1 MVSVRKRGK
10 VYEYR
15 FEIATVEGT
24 RKWIS
29 KSGYPSKAEAFK
41 EGAKAYNDFYYNG
54 NKVQLREKMS
64 YADFLDYWI
73 DTYASFNLHYSTTIS
88 YINIIKNHVKPRVGF
103 YKLWQLD
110 TRLLQEFINKIYVE
124 YGFSKN
130 YMASILK
137 VVKGSLKYA
146 CYTLNYINT
155 NPAEH
160 VHAPRIDKIG
170 KDPAHIFT
178 QEEIERI
185 LDRFKGTHS
194 IYYAF
199 LTAYYTGMRVSE
211 VYGLTWDCVDF
222 EKKTLTI
229 NKNIIKK
236 NQYGLPK
243 RKNITKG
250 HSVGVWYYGDC
261 KNPQSKRTISI
272 GDTLVNALKEYK
284 NVKRILKCVFIYV
297 CAIAG
302 SAAILLF
309 ILAPFIVDVN
319 AVPALRVL
327 CPTIFLSGLL
337 GVFRGYFQAHKTTIY
352 TSVSQIIEQIFNAVV
367 ALLAAYIFIQPYLG
381 VNATKVGSYGAAGSA
396 LGTGAGVLVGLI
408 YMIFMYLK
416 KKNTFVEEKDEE
428 ASERVDSYQEIF
440 RMIMHI
446 IAPIILATCVYN
458 LVTTIDMYIFYFAQ
472 SFHHIDKITYISNYG
487 VYAGKYI
494 VLQNVPVALASAMS
508 TASIPSISSAWAL
521 GNVKEAKTHIT
532 SGLSVTMLILIPAAV
547 GMAVLSYPIM
557 GVLFPQKAT
566 IMTATLLLALGSPA
580 IIFYG
585 LSTLTNGILQALGEV
600 NVPLRNAAFSLVC
613 HIIIIALLHL

>member
-15 FEIATVEGT
+15 FEVATVEGT

-88 YINIIKNHVKPRVGF
+88 YINIIKNHVKPRIG
-103 YKLWQLD
+103 YYQLWQLD

-124 YGFSKN
+124 YAFSKN

-160 VHAPRIDKIG
+160 VHAPRIDKINN
-170 KDPAHIFT
+170 DPAHIFT
-178 QEEIERI
+178 QEEIEKI
-185 LDRFKGTHS
+185 LERFKGTHS
-194 IYYAF
+194 IYYSF

-211 VYGLTWDCVDF
+211 VYGLTWDCIDF
-222 EKKTLTI
+222 ENKTLTI

-272 GDTLVNALKEYK
+272 GDTLVNFLKEYK
-284 NVKRILKCVFIYV
+284 KEQEENRQFLGTDSPKYAFKVIHYELGINSRFHDFRDTHATRLIENGADIKAVSKRLGHSTIQTTYNIYV
-297 CAIAG
+297 RVTEKMENDT
-302 SAAILLF
+302 
-309 ILAPFIVDVN
+309 VDKFEEYTN
-319 AVPALRVL
+319 TLDLP
-327 CPTIFLSGLL
+327 
-337 GVFRGYFQAHKTTIY
+337 KT
-352 TSVSQIIEQIFNAVV
+352 SNV
-367 ALLAAYIFIQPYLG
+367 PYL
-381 VNATKVGSYGAAGSA
+381 VS
-396 LGTGAGVLVGLI
+396 
-408 YMIFMYLK
+408 
-416 KKNTFVEEKDEE
+416 
-428 ASERVDSYQEIF
+428 
-440 RMIMHI
+440 
-446 IAPIILATCVYN
+446 
-458 LVTTIDMYIFYFAQ
+458 
-472 SFHHIDKITYISNYG
+472 
-487 VYAGKYI
+487 
-494 VLQNVPVALASAMS
+494 
-508 TASIPSISSAWAL
+508 
-521 GNVKEAKTHIT
+521 
-532 SGLSVTMLILIPAAV
+532 
-547 GMAVLSYPIM
+547 
-557 GVLFPQKAT
+557 
-566 IMTATLLLALGSPA
+566 
-580 IIFYG
+580 
-585 LSTLTNGILQALGEV
+585 
-600 NVPLRNAAFSLVC
+600 
-613 HIIIIALLHL
+613 

>member
-24 RKWIS
+24 RKWIT
-29 KSGYPSKAEAFK
+29 KSGYPTKAEAFK

-54 NKVQLREKMS
+54 QKTQLRENMS

-73 DTYASFNLHYSTTIS
+73 DNYASFNLHYSTTIS

-261 KNPQSKRTISI
+261 KNPQSRRTISI
-272 GDTLVNALKEYK
+272 GDTLVNALKDYK
-284 NVKRILKCVFIYV
+284 KEQEENRKFYGDSYLCYYEKKVINEITKREQTKLIEANAELELPLPEAQLVFVKDNGQFLGTDSPKYAFKVIHYELGINSRFHDFRDTHATRLIEAGADIKAVSKRLGHSTIETTYNIYV
-297 CAIAG
+297 
-302 SAAILLF
+302 
-309 ILAPFIVDVN
+309 
-319 AVPALRVL
+319 R
-327 CPTIFLSGLL
+327 
-337 GVFRGYFQAHKTTIY
+337 
-352 TSVSQIIEQIFNAVV
+352 
-367 ALLAAYIFIQPYLG
+367 
-381 VNATKVGSYGAAGSA
+381 
-396 LGTGAGVLVGLI
+396 
-408 YMIFMYLK
+408 
-416 KKNTFVEEKDEE
+416 
-428 ASERVDSYQEIF
+428 
-440 RMIMHI
+440 
-446 IAPIILATCVYN
+446 
-458 LVTTIDMYIFYFAQ
+458 VTTKMEEEI
-472 SFHHIDKITYISNYG
+472 ISKFEDYTKN
-487 VYAGKYI
+487 
-494 VLQNVPVALASAMS
+494 
-508 TASIPSISSAWAL
+508 
-521 GNVKEAKTHIT
+521 
-532 SGLSVTMLILIPAAV
+532 
-547 GMAVLSYPIM
+547 
-557 GVLFPQKAT
+557 
-566 IMTATLLLALGSPA
+566 
-580 IIFYG
+580 
-585 LSTLTNGILQALGEV
+585 
-600 NVPLRNAAFSLVC
+600 
-613 HIIIIALLHL
+613 IALN

>member
-10 VYEYR
+10 VFEYR
-15 FEIATVEGT
+15 FEVATVEGT

-88 YINIIKNHVKPRVGF
+88 YINIIKNHVKPRIG
-103 YKLWQLD
+103 YYQLWQLD

-124 YGFSKN
+124 YAFSKN

-160 VHAPRIDKIG
+160 VHAPRIDKINN
-170 KDPAHIFT
+170 DPAHIFT

-185 LDRFKGTHS
+185 LERFKGTHS
-194 IYYAF
+194 IYYSF

-211 VYGLTWDCVDF
+211 VYGLTWDCIDF
-222 EKKTLTI
+222 ENKTLTI

-284 NVKRILKCVFIYV
+284 KEQEENRKFYGDSYLCYYEKKVLNDITKKEEIKLIEAKLELGVSLPEAQLVFVKENGQFLGTDSPKYAFKVIHYELGINSRFHDFRDTHATRLIEGGADIKAVSKRLGHSTIQTTYNIYV
-297 CAIAG
+297 RVTEKMENDT
-302 SAAILLF
+302 
-309 ILAPFIVDVN
+309 VDKFEEYTN
-319 AVPALRVL
+319 TLDIP
-327 CPTIFLSGLL
+327 
-337 GVFRGYFQAHKTTIY
+337 KT
-352 TSVSQIIEQIFNAVV
+352 SNVS
-367 ALLAAYIFIQPYLG
+367 YL
-381 VNATKVGSYGAAGSA
+381 VS
-396 LGTGAGVLVGLI
+396 
-408 YMIFMYLK
+408 
-416 KKNTFVEEKDEE
+416 
-428 ASERVDSYQEIF
+428 
-440 RMIMHI
+440 
-446 IAPIILATCVYN
+446 
-458 LVTTIDMYIFYFAQ
+458 
-472 SFHHIDKITYISNYG
+472 
-487 VYAGKYI
+487 
-494 VLQNVPVALASAMS
+494 
-508 TASIPSISSAWAL
+508 
-521 GNVKEAKTHIT
+521 
-532 SGLSVTMLILIPAAV
+532 
-547 GMAVLSYPIM
+547 
-557 GVLFPQKAT
+557 
-566 IMTATLLLALGSPA
+566 
-580 IIFYG
+580 
-585 LSTLTNGILQALGEV
+585 
-600 NVPLRNAAFSLVC
+600 
-613 HIIIIALLHL
+613 

>member
-24 RKWIS
+24 RKWIT
-29 KSGYPSKAEAFK
+29 KSGYPTKAEAFK

-54 NKVQLREKMS
+54 QKTQLRENMS

-73 DTYASFNLHYSTTIS
+73 DNYASFNLHYSTTIS

-261 KNPQSKRTISI
+261 KNPQSRRTISI
-272 GDTLVNALKEYK
+272 GDTLVNALKDYK
-284 NVKRILKCVFIYV
+284 KEQEENRKFYGDSYLCYYEKKVINEITKREQTKLIEANAELELPLPEAQLVFVKDNGQFLGTDSPKYAFKVIHYDWELTVGFTILEIHTQQNLLRVVQILK
-297 CAIAG
+297 
-302 SAAILLF
+302 
-309 ILAPFIVDVN
+309 
-319 AVPALRVL
+319 
-327 CPTIFLSGLL
+327 
-337 GVFRGYFQAHKTTIY
+337 Q
-352 TSVSQIIEQIFNAVV
+352 
-367 ALLAAYIFIQPYLG
+367 
-381 VNATKVGSYGAAGSA
+381 
-396 LGTGAGVLVGLI
+396 
-408 YMIFMYLK
+408 
-416 KKNTFVEEKDEE
+416 
-428 ASERVDSYQEIF
+428 YQ
-440 RMIMHI
+440 R
-446 IAPIILATCVYN
+446 
-458 LVTTIDMYIFYFAQ
+458 D
-472 SFHHIDKITYISNYG
+472 
-487 VYAGKYI
+487 
-494 VLQNVPVALASAMS
+494 
-508 TASIPSISSAWAL
+508 
-521 GNVKEAKTHIT
+521 
-532 SGLSVTMLILIPAAV
+532 
-547 GMAVLSYPIM
+547 
-557 GVLFPQKAT
+557 
-566 IMTATLLLALGSPA
+566 
-580 IIFYG
+580 
-585 LSTLTNGILQALGEV
+585 
-600 NVPLRNAAFSLVC
+600 
-613 HIIIIALLHL
+613 

>member
-1 MVSVRKRGK
+1 MSAFERCWHFFRSLKVSEGEITMVSVRKRGK
-10 VYEYR
+10 VFEYR
-15 FEIATVEGT
+15 FEVATVEGT

-88 YINIIKNHVKPRVGF
+88 YINIIKNHVKPRIG
-103 YKLWQLD
+103 YYQLWQLD

-124 YGFSKN
+124 YAFSKN

-160 VHAPRIDKIG
+160 VHAPRIDKINN
-170 KDPAHIFT
+170 DPAHIFT

-185 LDRFKGTHS
+185 LERFKGTHS
-194 IYYAF
+194 IYYSF

-211 VYGLTWDCVDF
+211 VYGLTWDCIDF
-222 EKKTLTI
+222 ENKTLTI

-284 NVKRILKCVFIYV
+284 KEQEENRKFYGDSYLCYYEKKVLNDITKKEEIKLIEAKLELGVSLPEAQLVFVKENGQFLGTDSPKYAFKVIHYELGINSRFHDFRDTHATRLIEGGADIKAVSKRLGHSTIQTTYNIYV
-297 CAIAG
+297 RVTEKMENDT
-302 SAAILLF
+302 
-309 ILAPFIVDVN
+309 VDKFEEYTN
-319 AVPALRVL
+319 TLDIP
-327 CPTIFLSGLL
+327 
-337 GVFRGYFQAHKTTIY
+337 KT
-352 TSVSQIIEQIFNAVV
+352 SNVS
-367 ALLAAYIFIQPYLG
+367 YL
-381 VNATKVGSYGAAGSA
+381 VS
-396 LGTGAGVLVGLI
+396 
-408 YMIFMYLK
+408 
-416 KKNTFVEEKDEE
+416 
-428 ASERVDSYQEIF
+428 
-440 RMIMHI
+440 
-446 IAPIILATCVYN
+446 
-458 LVTTIDMYIFYFAQ
+458 
-472 SFHHIDKITYISNYG
+472 
-487 VYAGKYI
+487 
-494 VLQNVPVALASAMS
+494 
-508 TASIPSISSAWAL
+508 
-521 GNVKEAKTHIT
+521 
-532 SGLSVTMLILIPAAV
+532 
-547 GMAVLSYPIM
+547 
-557 GVLFPQKAT
+557 
-566 IMTATLLLALGSPA
+566 
-580 IIFYG
+580 
-585 LSTLTNGILQALGEV
+585 
-600 NVPLRNAAFSLVC
+600 
-613 HIIIIALLHL
+613 

>member
-1 MVSVRKRGK
+1 MSAFEMLAFFRFIKFYNEGEITMVSVRKRGK

-24 RKWIS
+24 RKWIT
-29 KSGYPSKAEAFK
+29 KSGYPTKAEAFK

-54 NKVQLREKMS
+54 QKTQLRENMS

-73 DTYASFNLHYSTTIS
+73 DNYASFNLHYSTTIS

-261 KNPQSKRTISI
+261 KNPQSRRTISI
-272 GDTLVNALKEYK
+272 GDTLVNALKDYK
-284 NVKRILKCVFIYV
+284 KEQEENRKFYGDSYLCYYEKKVINEITKREQTKLIEANAELELPLPEAQLVFVKDNGQFLGTDSPKYAFKVIHYELGINSRFHDFRDTHATKLIESGADIKAVSKRLGHSTIQTTYNIYV
-297 CAIAG
+297 
-302 SAAILLF
+302 
-309 ILAPFIVDVN
+309 
-319 AVPALRVL
+319 
-327 CPTIFLSGLL
+327 
-337 GVFRGYFQAHKTTIY
+337 
-352 TSVSQIIEQIFNAVV
+352 
-367 ALLAAYIFIQPYLG
+367 
-381 VNATKVGSYGAAGSA
+381 
-396 LGTGAGVLVGLI
+396 
-408 YMIFMYLK
+408 
-416 KKNTFVEEKDEE
+416 
-428 ASERVDSYQEIF
+428 
-440 RMIMHI
+440 
-446 IAPIILATCVYN
+446 
-458 LVTTIDMYIFYFAQ
+458 
-472 SFHHIDKITYISNYG
+472 SN
-487 VYAGKYI
+487 
-494 VLQNVPVALASAMS
+494 
-508 TASIPSISSAWAL
+508 
-521 GNVKEAKTHIT
+521 E
-532 SGLSVTMLILIPAAV
+532 
-547 GMAVLSYPIM
+547 
-557 GVLFPQKAT
+557 
-566 IMTATLLLALGSPA
+566 
-580 IIFYG
+580 
-585 LSTLTNGILQALGEV
+585 
-600 NVPLRNAAFSLVC
+600 
-613 HIIIIALLHL
+613 

>member
-24 RKWIS
+24 RKWIT
-29 KSGYPSKAEAFK
+29 KSGYPTKAEAFK

-54 NKVQLREKMS
+54 QKTQLRENMS

-73 DTYASFNLHYSTTIS
+73 DNYASFNLHYSTTIS

-229 NKNIIKK
+229 N
-236 NQYGLPK
+236 
-243 RKNITKG
+243 ITKG

-261 KNPQSKRTISI
+261 KNPQSRRTISI
-272 GDTLVNALKEYK
+272 GDTLVNALKDYK
-284 NVKRILKCVFIYV
+284 KEQEENRKFYGDSYLCYYEKKVINEITKREQTKLIEANAELELPLPEAQLVFVKDNGQFLGTDSPKYAFKVIHYELGINSRFHDFRDTHATKLIESGADIKAVSKRLGHSTIQTTYNIYV
-297 CAIAG
+297 RVTNKME
-302 SAAILLF
+302 SDT
-309 ILAPFIVDVN
+309 VD
-319 AVPALRVL
+319 R
-327 CPTIFLSGLL
+327 FEK
-337 GVFRGYFQAHKTTIY
+337 YTTTLDIPQ
-352 TSVSQIIEQIFNAVV
+352 TAEI
-367 ALLAAYIFIQPYLG
+367 PYQ
-381 VNATKVGSYGAAGSA
+381 V
-396 LGTGAGVLVGLI
+396 
-408 YMIFMYLK
+408 
-416 KKNTFVEEKDEE
+416 
-428 ASERVDSYQEIF
+428 
-440 RMIMHI
+440 
-446 IAPIILATCVYN
+446 
-458 LVTTIDMYIFYFAQ
+458 
-472 SFHHIDKITYISNYG
+472 
-487 VYAGKYI
+487 
-494 VLQNVPVALASAMS
+494 
-508 TASIPSISSAWAL
+508 
-521 GNVKEAKTHIT
+521 
-532 SGLSVTMLILIPAAV
+532 
-547 GMAVLSYPIM
+547 
-557 GVLFPQKAT
+557 
-566 IMTATLLLALGSPA
+566 
-580 IIFYG
+580 
-585 LSTLTNGILQALGEV
+585 
-600 NVPLRNAAFSLVC
+600 
-613 HIIIIALLHL
+613 

>member
-10 VYEYR
+10 VFEYR
-15 FEIATVEGT
+15 FEVATVEGT

-88 YINIIKNHVKPRVGF
+88 YINIIKNHVKPRIGYF
-103 YKLWQLD
+103 QLWQLD

-124 YGFSKN
+124 YAFSKN

-160 VHAPRIDKIG
+160 VHAPRIDKINN
-170 KDPAHIFT
+170 DPAHIFT

-185 LDRFKGTHS
+185 LERFKGTHS
-194 IYYAF
+194 IYYSF

-211 VYGLTWDCVDF
+211 VYGLTWDCIDF
-222 EKKTLTI
+222 ENKTLTI

-284 NVKRILKCVFIYV
+284 KEQEENRKFYGDSYLCYYEKKVLNDITKKEEIKLIEAKLELGVSLPEAQLVFVKENGQFLGTDSPKYAFKVIHYELGINSRFHDFRDTHATRLIEGGADIKAVSKRLGHSTIQTTYNIYV
-297 CAIAG
+297 RVTEKMENDT
-302 SAAILLF
+302 
-309 ILAPFIVDVN
+309 VDKFEEYTN
-319 AVPALRVL
+319 TLDIP
-327 CPTIFLSGLL
+327 
-337 GVFRGYFQAHKTTIY
+337 KT
-352 TSVSQIIEQIFNAVV
+352 SNVS
-367 ALLAAYIFIQPYLG
+367 YL
-381 VNATKVGSYGAAGSA
+381 VS
-396 LGTGAGVLVGLI
+396 
-408 YMIFMYLK
+408 
-416 KKNTFVEEKDEE
+416 
-428 ASERVDSYQEIF
+428 
-440 RMIMHI
+440 
-446 IAPIILATCVYN
+446 
-458 LVTTIDMYIFYFAQ
+458 
-472 SFHHIDKITYISNYG
+472 
-487 VYAGKYI
+487 
-494 VLQNVPVALASAMS
+494 
-508 TASIPSISSAWAL
+508 
-521 GNVKEAKTHIT
+521 
-532 SGLSVTMLILIPAAV
+532 
-547 GMAVLSYPIM
+547 
-557 GVLFPQKAT
+557 
-566 IMTATLLLALGSPA
+566 
-580 IIFYG
+580 
-585 LSTLTNGILQALGEV
+585 
-600 NVPLRNAAFSLVC
+600 
-613 HIIIIALLHL
+613 

>member
-15 FEIATVEGT
+15 FEVATVEGT

-88 YINIIKNHVKPRVGF
+88 YINIIKNHVKPRIG
-103 YKLWQLD
+103 YYQLWQLD

-124 YGFSKN
+124 YAFSKN

-160 VHAPRIDKIG
+160 VHAPRIDKINN
-170 KDPAHIFT
+170 DPAHIFT
-178 QEEIERI
+178 QEEIEKI
-185 LDRFKGTHS
+185 LERFKGTHS
-194 IYYAF
+194 IYYSF

-211 VYGLTWDCVDF
+211 VYGLTWDCIDF
-222 EKKTLTI
+222 ENKTLTI

-284 NVKRILKCVFIYV
+284 KEQEENRKFYGDSYLCYYEKKVLNDITKKEEIKLIEAKLELGVSLPEAQLVFVKENGQFLGTDSPKYAFKVIHYELGINSRFHDFRDTHATRLIENGADIKAVSKRLGHSTIQTTYNIYV
-297 CAIAG
+297 RVTEKME
-302 SAAILLF
+302 SDT
-309 ILAPFIVDVN
+309 VDKFEEYTN
-319 AVPALRVL
+319 TLDIP
-327 CPTIFLSGLL
+327 
-337 GVFRGYFQAHKTTIY
+337 KT
-352 TSVSQIIEQIFNAVV
+352 SNV
-367 ALLAAYIFIQPYLG
+367 PYL
-381 VNATKVGSYGAAGSA
+381 VS
-396 LGTGAGVLVGLI
+396 
-408 YMIFMYLK
+408 
-416 KKNTFVEEKDEE
+416 
-428 ASERVDSYQEIF
+428 
-440 RMIMHI
+440 
-446 IAPIILATCVYN
+446 
-458 LVTTIDMYIFYFAQ
+458 
-472 SFHHIDKITYISNYG
+472 
-487 VYAGKYI
+487 
-494 VLQNVPVALASAMS
+494 
-508 TASIPSISSAWAL
+508 
-521 GNVKEAKTHIT
+521 
-532 SGLSVTMLILIPAAV
+532 
-547 GMAVLSYPIM
+547 
-557 GVLFPQKAT
+557 
-566 IMTATLLLALGSPA
+566 
-580 IIFYG
+580 
-585 LSTLTNGILQALGEV
+585 
-600 NVPLRNAAFSLVC
+600 
-613 HIIIIALLHL
+613 

>member
-24 RKWIS
+24 RKWIT
-29 KSGYPSKAEAFK
+29 KSGYPTKAEAFK

-54 NKVQLREKMS
+54 QKTQLRENMS

-73 DTYASFNLHYSTTIS
+73 DNYASFNLYYSTTIS

-261 KNPQSKRTISI
+261 KNPQSRRTISI
-272 GDTLVNALKEYK
+272 GDTLVNALKDYK
-284 NVKRILKCVFIYV
+284 KEQEENRKFYGDSYLCYYEKKVINEITKREQTKLIEANAELELPLPEAQLVFVKDNGQFLGTDSPKYAFKVIHYELGINSRFHDFRDTHATKLIESGADIKAVSKRLGHSTIQTTYNIYV
-297 CAIAG
+297 RVTNKME
-302 SAAILLF
+302 SDT
-309 ILAPFIVDVN
+309 VD
-319 AVPALRVL
+319 R
-327 CPTIFLSGLL
+327 FEK
-337 GVFRGYFQAHKTTIY
+337 YTTTLDIPQ
-352 TSVSQIIEQIFNAVV
+352 TAEI
-367 ALLAAYIFIQPYLG
+367 PYQ
-381 VNATKVGSYGAAGSA
+381 V
-396 LGTGAGVLVGLI
+396 
-408 YMIFMYLK
+408 
-416 KKNTFVEEKDEE
+416 
-428 ASERVDSYQEIF
+428 
-440 RMIMHI
+440 
-446 IAPIILATCVYN
+446 
-458 LVTTIDMYIFYFAQ
+458 
-472 SFHHIDKITYISNYG
+472 
-487 VYAGKYI
+487 
-494 VLQNVPVALASAMS
+494 
-508 TASIPSISSAWAL
+508 
-521 GNVKEAKTHIT
+521 
-532 SGLSVTMLILIPAAV
+532 
-547 GMAVLSYPIM
+547 
-557 GVLFPQKAT
+557 
-566 IMTATLLLALGSPA
+566 
-580 IIFYG
+580 
-585 LSTLTNGILQALGEV
+585 
-600 NVPLRNAAFSLVC
+600 
-613 HIIIIALLHL
+613 